1 MIGRRRLFGTARA
14 GVSPTL
20 EPDVRDVRPEFPFA
34 LMVDPSVSEH
44 VEARAASIL
53 AHVARFAPRPIVYAR
68 MVIREEH
75 GPAVEHPATVGVTL
89 DVSGRVVTA
98 RAAADTPLDALDH
111 VERRLRRKLDRLGAR
126 QRARRRKAA
135 AAAGSEQR
143 EPR

>member
-1 MIGRRRLFGTARA
+1 MIGPRRLFGISRA
-14 GVSPTL
+14 GTSPTL

-34 LMVDPSVSEH
+34 LMVDPSVSDH
-44 VEARAASIL
+44 VEAKAASIL

-68 MVIREEH
+68 MVIRTEH
-75 GPAVEHPATVGVTL
+75 GPAVERPATVAVTL

-98 RAAADTPLDALDH
+98 RAAADTPLDALDLL
-111 VERRLRRKLDRLGAR
+111 ERRLRRKLDRLGAR

-135 AAAGSEQR
+135 AAAGSGER